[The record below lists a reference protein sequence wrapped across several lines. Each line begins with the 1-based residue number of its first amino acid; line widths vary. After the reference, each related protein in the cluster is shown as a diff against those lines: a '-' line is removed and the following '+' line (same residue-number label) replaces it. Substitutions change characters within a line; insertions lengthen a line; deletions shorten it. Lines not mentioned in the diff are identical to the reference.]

1 MPLTGRIDYTSILI
15 PAPGGGWA
23 VIGEDGNHYSLQ
35 NGGRLGK
42 AETGTI
48 PETITSA
55 EFLADLQFYAPTFTG
70 IIDYFF
76 LPVPGTPYFGFIGG
90 NFGNQIGLVFYKIAA
105 DGSVSRN
112 SGCQYQCAGSLFSL
126 NAFGDY
132 GRIGGVTVVGLE
144 VFFTLNCRLSGG
156 LGAALVRVPY
166 TVTEIDTNSG
176 SWSLKCT
183 DVHDG
188 VHWPSGPNY
197 SNPHALQL
205 INETTHR
212 MGIYTYV
219 KAYDGV
225 PRLDYIEVDWDAHEV
240 ADLTDVSTFF
250 GIPFSDVGFQL
261 DGDAGTLDD
270 DYTAPTIQGTEFL
283 WARPNN
289 DSSSLAELQRTRIRR
304 HEVIGTP
311 TAETV
316 TDLGYVDVSG
326 WTITAI
332 NIRLLN
338 SMVYRE
344 GDDLL
349 LTMTDRRW
357 VYFNQINLPLEQVE
371 SAIGGSGMQLEALGC
386 VLSVQLFNLA
396 ENGYVR
402 DLHSIIELGPFR
414 FVEQKESDETSMVT
428 TLILG
433 LTEVDIGLVVYVDMD
448 VEEDITIDM
457 ATLVDVLGDDIFID
471 MGEGTGNSDDFTLE
485 LLGND
490 DGSTYPGA
498 PIEFKPEQLE
508 VIEDRGSTK
517 QYSPTGYS
525 YIYHRVR
532 LKATEIDE
540 KFAVKFVDI
549 SGQLT
554 GRLK

>member
-1 MPLTGRIDYTSILI
+1 
-15 PAPGGGWA
+15 
-23 VIGEDGNHYSLQ
+23 
-35 NGGRLGK
+35 
-42 AETGTI
+42 
-48 PETITSA
+48 
-55 EFLADLQFYAPTFTG
+55 
-70 IIDYFF
+70 
-76 LPVPGTPYFGFIGG
+76 
-90 NFGNQIGLVFYKIAA
+90 
-105 DGSVSRN
+105 
-112 SGCQYQCAGSLFSL
+112 
-126 NAFGDY
+126 
-132 GRIGGVTVVGLE
+132 
-144 VFFTLNCRLSGG
+144 
-156 LGAALVRVPY
+156 
-166 TVTEIDTNSG
+166 
-176 SWSLKCT
+176 
-183 DVHDG
+183 
-188 VHWPSGPNY
+188 
-197 SNPHALQL
+197 
-205 INETTHR
+205 
-212 MGIYTYV
+212 
-219 KAYDGV
+219 
-225 PRLDYIEVDWDAHEV
+225 
-240 ADLTDVSTFF
+240 
-250 GIPFSDVGFQL
+250 
-261 DGDAGTLDD
+261 
-270 DYTAPTIQGTEFL
+270 
-283 WARPNN
+283 
-289 DSSSLAELQRTRIRR
+289 LAELQRTRIRR